1 MYREQ
6 NRAFSYAVLASIVLH
21 GMALFGLPHRSPAL
35 PPIEPQLPILI
46 ARIAEPPAPARDP
59 VFVPPVV
66 KPPPPVQRQKP
77 KPRPRTVEKPD
88 PTPQP
93 KAEPAP
99 PVAEAAPA
107 APPPVI
113 ARAEDAP
120 RAAAP
125 APPAAAPAPVQPEPP
140 MEPAL
145 DPRSIAEYRLQIIG
159 AAPRYKRY
167 PPLARENNWEG
178 LVALRME
185 FGSNGR
191 LAALAVTRTSGYD
204 VLDKQA
210 AEMFRNAAQA
220 VPVPALLRGKEF
232 SVEVAAI
239 YGLRD

>member
-21 GMALFGLPHRSPAL
+21 GMALFGLPLRSPAL
-35 PPIEPQLPILI
+35 LPTEPQVPILV
-46 ARIAEPPAPARDP
+46 ARIAEPPAPVATP
-59 VFVPPVV
+59 APAPAVE
-66 KPPPPVQRQKP
+66 PPPVARQKP
-77 KPRPRTVEKPD
+77 KPAPRRVEKSD

-93 KAEPAP
+93 KAKPAP
-99 PVAEAAPA
+99 PVVEPAPA

-113 ARAEDAP
+113 ARAE
-120 RAAAP
+120 P
-125 APPAAAPAPVQPEPP
+125 APPAPAPAPVQPEPP
-140 MEPAL
+140 AEPSL

-167 PPLARENNWEG
+167 PPVARENNWEG

-191 LAALAVTRTSGYD
+191 LAALSVTRTSGYD

-210 AEMFRNAAQA
+210 AEMFRNAVQA
-220 VPVPALLRGKEF
+220 VPVPPLLRGKEF
-232 SVEVAAI
+232 AVEVAAV